1 MFTSTTARGR
11 ARQTK
16 AEAEAAMAARLLGR
30 VGTVQGVSYGK
41 GGMGGTRQY
50 QVELDGGD
58 LTLTLAL
65 TLAPS
70 PSPSLSL
77 SLSLTRWS
85 SMAEMSSTLDW
96 QS

>member
-1 MFTSTTARGR
+1 MLPPGMLSSTTGPGR
-11 ARQTK
+11 TKGRTGLTK

-65 TLAPS
+65 TLALTPS
-70 PSPSLSL
+70 RSRSLSL
-77 SLSLTRWS
+77 SLSLS
-85 SMAEMSSTLDW
+85 LST
-96 QS
+96 